1 MEVTMPRSAF
11 TVLVTVLALT
21 AAAGAQTNSER
32 RRAPTAHAGPVTV
45 LYQDRVVTLDRTLN
59 DPNDLWVLPQDLP
72 RVNDFHLKPE
82 GACLAELCIPI
93 RQDRD
98 SDIFI
103 TRARQGWLNVSAFAR
118 RLQQADVVDKEH
130 AIWSFGDIPVARSA
144 FLEAAMAPDFAL
156 PNREGQLVRLSDFR
170 GKKVLIVTWASWCGC
185 RGDLPNWQTVYK
197 ELKDSNFEIV
207 AV

>member
-1 MEVTMPRSAF
+1 MEVTMPRSTF
-11 TVLVTVLALT
+11 TVLVSTVLALT

-45 LYQDRVVTLDRTLN
+45 LNQDRVVRLDRTLN

-82 GACLAELCIPI
+82 GACLAELCLPIPP
-93 RQDRD
+93 QRD

-103 TRARQGWLNVSAFAR
+103 TRARQGWLNVTAFAR
-118 RLQQADVVDKEH
+118 RLQQAYVVDKEH

-144 FLEAAMAPDFAL
+144 FLE
-156 PNREGQLVRLSDFR
+156 
-170 GKKVLIVTWASWCGC
+170 
-185 RGDLPNWQTVYK
+185 
-197 ELKDSNFEIV
+197 
-207 AV
+207 